1 MRIRALITDETVV
14 VGINN
19 PRNSS
24 KIAFCIPIGSA
35 RMRLS
40 QRWIGGRSSSRM
52 PSSETILSPLCQD
65 AGDQLPP
72 SVEYHAL

>member
-35 RMRLS
+35 RMRLIKLRVS
-40 QRWIGGRSSSRM
+40 V
-52 PSSETILSPLCQD
+52 SPGQ
-65 AGDQLPP
+65 
-72 SVEYHAL
+72 